1 MKILAD
7 FVNKIYPFTTESI
20 AGYMNK
26 MDMENK
32 SVLTVGSSIDHALS
46 ACLYG
51 SKDITLID
59 ISEQTLDYLLY
70 KIDAVHKTN
79 TPSELYR
86 LITSSREFVYDK
98 DELFG
103 PFTLKSMCPYMK
115 DEESFQSLKE
125 KIDNISIKYVH
136 GSIFDMDN
144 VLGDNKYDR
153 MILSNVLQYCNQ
165 FRGNIPLRDF
175 IRMNFEQ
182 FCRHLNDDG
191 ILQLLY
197 IYNYSG
203 NTPLDTEGFRV
214 SDILL
219 ALHGYYLNSYE
230 FASGHV
236 NDAVLTYTKK

>member
-20 AGYMNK
+20 TGYMNK

-103 PFTLKSMCPYMK
+103 PFALKSMCPYMK
-115 DEESFQSLKE
+115 DEESYQSLKE
-125 KIDNISIKYVH
+125 KLDNISIKYVH

-203 NTPLDTEGFRV
+203 NIPLDTEGFRV

-230 FASGHV
+230 FPSGHA